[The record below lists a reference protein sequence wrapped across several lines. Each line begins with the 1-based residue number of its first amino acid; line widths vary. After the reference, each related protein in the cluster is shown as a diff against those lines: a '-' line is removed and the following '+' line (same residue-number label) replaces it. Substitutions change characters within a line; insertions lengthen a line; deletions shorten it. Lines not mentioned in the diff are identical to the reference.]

1 MDVLPLLSWHLA
13 GGFLALVLFGL
24 ALRRYGG
31 EGVARVGGA
40 LVWLAVISTAA
51 WAGASLYDGLMIL
64 YR

>member
-13 GGFLALVLFGL
+13 GGFLALVLLGL

-31 EGVARVGGA
+31 GAVARVGA
-40 LVWLAVISTAA
+40 VLVWLAVIATAA

>member
-13 GGFLALVLFGL
+13 GGFLALVLAGL

-31 EGVARVGGA
+31 GLLARIGSV
-40 LVWLAVISTAA
+40 LVWLTVIATAA